1 MTDPEAGEKS
11 ERMRLSREVRIGEL
25 VAVVVALT
33 GLAGWY
39 VNQQLEPIRT
49 EIRALQLRNLE
60 QDAANLEFKR
70 EIRVDLREV
79 RDKLDRLIES
89 QQGRRP

>member
-1 MTDPEAGEKS
+1 MTEPESVEKGE
-11 ERMRLSREVRIGEL
+11 RVRLSREVRIGEL

>member
-1 MTDPEAGEKS
+1 MTEPESGEKT
-11 ERMRLSREVRIGEL
+11 ERVRLSREVRIGEL

>member
-1 MTDPEAGEKS
+1 MTEPEAVEKS
-11 ERMRLSREVRIGEL
+11 ERVRLSREVRIGEL
-25 VAVVVALT
+25 VAVVAALT
-33 GLAGWY
+33 ALAGWY
-39 VNQQLEPIRT
+39 VNQTIEPIRT

-89 QQGRRP
+89 QTGRRP